1 MLQLRLDDATLQA
14 LTAAGQGRDAPSI
27 ILVQEYGT
35 GEPEG
40 TAGADAAT
48 DTEATGT
55 EATAETHSETA
66 AGDHGG
72 AEEKGG
78 MPQLNPVDFPPQLI
92 WLAISFILLLFLMWK
107 VALPRVGS
115 IVEEREKRIQAD
127 LEKADRV
134 KADADKARTA
144 YEKTLA
150 DARAKAQ
157 AELAAATQAIQ
168 AETGKRDAAFMS
180 QLNQRTKAAED
191 SIATAKTKA
200 MGDVRSVAAEVAA
213 AVIGK
218 MAGAEANASEVAGAV
233 DAVAGRRA

>member
-1 MLQLRLDDATLQA
+1 MLQLRLDDATLQG
-14 LTAAGQGRDAPSI
+14 LTGAGQGQDAPSI

-40 TAGADAAT
+40 TPAAAET
-48 DTEATGT
+48 ATGT
-55 EATAETHSETA
+55 ETAAETHAETA
-66 AGDHGG
+66 AGDHG
-72 AEEKGG
+72 AEAKGG
-78 MPQLNPVDFPPQLI
+78 MPQLNPADFSPQLI
-92 WLAISFILLLFLMWK
+92 WLAISFILLLVLMWK
-107 VALPRVGS
+107 VALPRVS
-115 IVEEREKRIQAD
+115 SVIEDREKRIQAD

-134 KADADKARTA
+134 KADADKARAA

-150 DARAKAQ
+150 DARARAQ

-180 QLNQRTKAAED
+180 QLTQRTKTAED
-191 SIATAKTKA
+191 AIGAAKTKA
-200 MGDVRSVAAEVAA
+200 MGDVRIVAAEVAA

-218 MAGAEANASEVAGAV
+218 VAGADATAAEINGAV

>member
-1 MLQLRLDDATLQA
+1 MLQLRLDDATLQGP
-14 LTAAGQGRDAPSI
+14 TGTGRGQDAPFI

-40 TAGADAAT
+40 TTAPEEA
-48 DTEATGT
+48 ATGT
-55 EATAETHSETA
+55 EAAPETHAETA
-66 AGDHGG
+66 AGDHGE
-72 AEEKGG
+72 AAKGG
-78 MPQLNPVDFPPQLI
+78 MPQLNPADFSPQLI
-92 WLAISFILLLFLMWK
+92 WLAISFILLLILMWK
-107 VALPRVGS
+107 VALPRVS
-115 IVEEREKRIQAD
+115 SVIEDREKRIQAD

-134 KADADKARTA
+134 KADADKAKAA

-168 AETGKRDAAFMS
+168 ADTGKRDAAFMS
-180 QLNQRTKAAED
+180 QLTQRTKTAED
-191 SIATAKTKA
+191 AIGAAKAKA
-200 MGDVRSVAAEVAA
+200 MGDVRSVATEVAA

-218 MAGAEANASEVAGAV
+218 VAGAEASAAEISGAV

>member
-1 MLQLRLDDATLQA
+1 MLQLRLDDATLQG
-14 LTAAGQGRDAPSI
+14 LTGTGQGQDAPSI

-40 TAGADAAT
+40 TTAAE
-48 DTEATGT
+48 EATAGT
-55 EATAETHSETA
+55 EADTDTHAETA
-66 AGDHGG
+66 ASDHGG
-72 AEEKGG
+72 AEAKGG
-78 MPQLNPVDFPPQLI
+78 MPQLDPADFSPQLI
-92 WLAISFILLLFLMWK
+92 WLAISFILLLVLMWK
-107 VALPRVGS
+107 VALPRVS
-115 IVEEREKRIQAD
+115 SVIEEREKRIQAD

-134 KADADKARTA
+134 KADADKARAA

-150 DARAKAQ
+150 DARARAQ

-180 QLNQRTKAAED
+180 QLIQRTKTAED
-191 SIATAKTKA
+191 AIGVAKNKA

-218 MAGAEANASEVAGAV
+218 VAGADASAAEISGAV
-233 DAVAGRRA
+233 DAIAGRRA

>member
-1 MLQLRLDDATLQA
+1 MLQLRLDDATLQE
-14 LTAAGQGRDAPSI
+14 LTGTGQGQEAPSI
-27 ILVQEYGT
+27 ILVQESSTTTPKGSAGT
-35 GEPEG
+35 
-40 TAGADAAT
+40 DA
-48 DTEATGT
+48 ATGT
-55 EATAETHSETA
+55 EAATDTHAETA

-72 AEEKGG
+72 AESKGG
-78 MPQLNPVDFPPQLI
+78 MPQLNPVDFSPQLI
-92 WLAISFILLLFLMWK
+92 WLAISFILLLILMWK
-107 VALPRVGS
+107 VALPRVS
-115 IVEEREKRIQAD
+115 SVIEDREKRIQAD

-134 KADADKARTA
+134 KADADRAKAA

-180 QLNQRTKAAED
+180 QLTQRTKTAED
-191 SIATAKTKA
+191 AIGAAKTKA

-218 MAGAEANASEVAGAV
+218 VAGAEASAAEISGAV
-233 DAVAGRRA
+233 DAIAGRRA

>member
-1 MLQLRLDDATLQA
+1 MLQLRLDDVTLQA
-14 LTAAGQGRDAPSI
+14 VTESGHGQDAPSI

-35 GEPEG
+35 SEPDG
-40 TAGADAAT
+40 TAGSDAT
-48 DTEATGT
+48 TGT
-55 EATAETHSETA
+55 EATAETHTETA
-66 AGDHGG
+66 AGDHGS
-72 AEEKGG
+72 EEAKGG
-78 MPQLNPVDFPPQLI
+78 MPQLNPVDFSPQLI

-107 VALPRVGS
+107 VALPRVS
-115 IVEEREKRIQAD
+115 TVIEDREKRIQAD

-134 KADADKARTA
+134 KADADRARAA

-180 QLNQRTKAAED
+180 QLTQRTKTAED
-191 SIATAKTKA
+191 AIGAAKNKA

-218 MAGAEANASEVAGAV
+218 VAGAEASATEISGAV

>member
-1 MLQLRLDDATLQA
+1 MLQLRLDDATLQSLA
-14 LTAAGQGRDAPSI
+14 GTGQGQDAPSI
-27 ILVQEYGT
+27 TLVQEYGT
-35 GEPEG
+35 SEPEG
-40 TAGADAAT
+40 TTAAEEPTAGTEAAT
-48 DTEATGT
+48 DTHA
-55 EATAETHSETA
+55 ETA

-72 AEEKGG
+72 AEAKGG
-78 MPQLNPVDFPPQLI
+78 MPQLDPADFSPQLI

-107 VALPRVGS
+107 VALPRVS
-115 IVEEREKRIQAD
+115 SVIEDREKRIQAD

-134 KADADKARTA
+134 KADADRARAA

-157 AELAAATQAIQ
+157 AELTAATQAIQ

-180 QLNQRTKAAED
+180 QLTQRTKTAED
-191 SIATAKTKA
+191 AIGTAKTKA

-218 MAGAEANASEVAGAV
+218 VAGAEASAAEISGAV
-233 DAVAGRRA
+233 DAAAGRRA

>member
-1 MLQLRLDDATLQA
+1 MLQLRLDDATLQGLA
-14 LTAAGQGRDAPSI
+14 GTGQGQGAPSI

-40 TAGADAAT
+40 TTAAEEPTAGTEAAT
-48 DTEATGT
+48 DTHA
-55 EATAETHSETA
+55 ETA
-66 AGDHGG
+66 AGDHGTE
-72 AEEKGG
+72 AKGG
-78 MPQLNPVDFPPQLI
+78 MPQLDPADFSPQLI
-92 WLAISFILLLFLMWK
+92 WLAISFILLLVLMWK
-107 VALPRVGS
+107 VALPRVS
-115 IVEEREKRIQAD
+115 SVIEDREKRIQAD

-134 KADADKARTA
+134 KADADKARAA

-150 DARAKAQ
+150 DARARAQ

-168 AETGKRDAAFMS
+168 AETGKRDSAFMS
-180 QLNQRTKAAED
+180 QLTQRTRTAED
-191 SIATAKTKA
+191 AIGAAKNKA

-218 MAGAEANASEVAGAV
+218 VAGAEASAAEISGAV

>member
-1 MLQLRLDDATLQA
+1 MLQLRLDDATLQG
-14 LTAAGQGRDAPSI
+14 LTGTGQGQDAPSI

-40 TAGADAAT
+40 TTAPEEEAA
-48 DTEATGT
+48 GT
-55 EATAETHSETA
+55 ETATETHAETA
-66 AGDHGG
+66 AGDHG
-72 AEEKGG
+72 EEAKGG
-78 MPQLNPVDFPPQLI
+78 MPQLNPADFSPQLI
-92 WLAISFILLLFLMWK
+92 WLAISFILLLILMWK
-107 VALPRVGS
+107 VALPRVS
-115 IVEEREKRIQAD
+115 SVIEDREKRIQAD

-134 KADADKARTA
+134 KADADKVKAA

-150 DARAKAQ
+150 DARTKAQ

-168 AETGKRDAAFMS
+168 ADSGKRDAAFMS
-180 QLNQRTKAAED
+180 QLTQRTKTAED
-191 SIATAKTKA
+191 AIGAAKAKA

-218 MAGAEANASEVAGAV
+218 IAGAEAGAAEIAGAV

>member
-1 MLQLRLDDATLQA
+1 MLQLRLDEATLQG
-14 LTAAGQGRDAPSI
+14 LTESGQGQHAPAI

-35 GEPEG
+35 TEPEG
-40 TAGADAAT
+40 TAAT
-48 DTEATGT
+48 EGTAGT
-55 EATAETHSETA
+55 EATADTHAETA
-66 AGDHGG
+66 AADHGG
-72 AEEKGG
+72 EEKGG

-92 WLAISFILLLFLMWK
+92 WLAISFILLLILMWK

-134 KADADKARTA
+134 KADADKARAA

-168 AETGKRDAAFMS
+168 AETGKRDVAFMS

-191 SIATAKTKA
+191 AIATAKTKA
-200 MGDVRSVAAEVAA
+200 MGDVRAVAADVAA

-218 MAGAEANASEVAGAV
+218 VAGAEASATEISGAV